1 MDATSHQSAILSD
14 MLEPLTD
21 SLTLES
27 AKRLANLKAKASV
40 QVRLDELAEKSNEG
54 TLTQEET
61 EEYEMYVRVG
71 SVLNLLKAKARQALS
86 QNLKG
91 SDNS

>member
-1 MDATSHQSAILSD
+1 

-61 EEYEMYVRVG
+61 EEYETYVRVG